1 MLNVL
6 SLPLDELEK
15 RCPRIMTRTGKRAD
29 ENNGTSGLRL
39 AVQICPAAPKNPV
52 APAVTGF
59 LLCRKQATTGCAR
72 GIKAL
77 SL

>member
-1 MLNVL
+1 MSRLLQAVSNFNTL
-6 SLPLDELEK
+6 YAAMSLPLDELEK

-59 LLCRKQATTGCAR
+59 LLC
-72 GIKAL
+72 
-77 SL
+77 